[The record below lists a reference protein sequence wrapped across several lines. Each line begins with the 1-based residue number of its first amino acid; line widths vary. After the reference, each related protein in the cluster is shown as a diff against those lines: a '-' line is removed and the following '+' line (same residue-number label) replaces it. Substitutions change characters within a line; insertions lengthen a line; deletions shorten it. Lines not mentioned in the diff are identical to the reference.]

1 MYIYRNVIED
11 MNNLVNTIVFTG
23 DVKWV

>member
-11 MNNLVNTIVFTG
+11 MSNLIKTIEQG
-23 DVKWV
+23 AIKWV